1 MAVRFRPM
9 PGLTVAVA
17 ICLPI
22 LIGLG
27 IWQFQRWQ
35 WKTGVLAEVEA
46 AVSAPPL
53 QGLAALSTTDG
64 PLDFRRIE
72 FTGQA
77 VGETRHL
84 YHPEGNIAWM
94 PMRVVEE
101 SGGQGSARA
110 IVGFPTV
117 ADSIK
122 DTASA
127 PVMDG
132 VRAGYVRR
140 IQPRRGFARWLG
152 TPDNPE
158 RNRYYQVNAGGD
170 WLPGADLYID
180 ASNNRSS
187 ADDLPVV
194 MPDIPNNH
202 VSYMLTWWSFAL
214 ILLGIYA
221 ILHRRAGRLSF
232 GPDSA

>member
-9 PGLTVAVA
+9 PGLTIAVA
-17 ICLPI
+17 FCLPI

-53 QGLAALSTTDG
+53 QGLTAIASTDG

-72 FTGQA
+72 FAGEA

-94 PMRVVEE
+94 PMRVVKANGE
-101 SGGQGSARA
+101 QGTQRA
-110 IVGFPTV
+110 LVGFPTI

-140 IQPRRGFARWLG
+140 IQPRRGFAKWLG
-152 TPDNPE
+152 TPDNSE
-158 RNRYYQVNAGGD
+158 RNRYYQVNAQGA
-170 WLPGADLYID
+170 WLDGAELYID
-180 ASNNRSS
+180 ASGGRRS
-187 ADDLPVV
+187 ADDLPIV

-214 ILLGIYA
+214 ILLAIYA

-232 GPDSA
+232 GSEPR